1 MTVQI
6 CRHGPLILT
15 LLLAGLAS
23 ARSAEPEPGAARPRV
38 EFGAEIWRLRP
49 AVSAVQAAAS
59 TSARDPRA
67 KPVTEIPAAR
77 RNVRV
82 VYPALTEAR

>member
-6 CRHGPLILT
+6 CRPGPLRRPPRR
-15 LLLAGLAS
+15 AGRAA
-23 ARSAEPEPGAARPRV
+23 ARAAAPPPGAARPRV